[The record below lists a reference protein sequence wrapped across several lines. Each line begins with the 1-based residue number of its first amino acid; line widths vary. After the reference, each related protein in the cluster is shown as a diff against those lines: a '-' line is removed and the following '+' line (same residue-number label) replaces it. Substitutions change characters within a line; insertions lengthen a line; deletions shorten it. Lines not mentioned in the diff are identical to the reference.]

1 MGLVGTL
8 TTATVLVA
16 GALVAGATTGATD
29 AATNAPTAE
38 SAATVEFTTRGEHAY
53 AVPEGVTRVD
63 VIAVGGAGGASADR
77 GGGRAGRIVGT
88 LDVTPGQTLYAV
100 VASNASGT
108 TPGANGGGAAGGSA
122 AECAGTPGAGG
133 GATDVRTVPIG
144 QSGSAESRVL
154 VAGGGGGAAVLGTS
168 GGDEYQLYGGHR
180 GHGGGGAAV
189 GGFAGHL
196 GDGGQGGGG
205 GENDGTS
212 TTGGRGGVG
221 TAGQGN
227 GCGGG
232 GGGGYGGGGGGAAGP
247 AGGMGGGGGG
257 GGSLVPEGFP
267 AGMADHGDTPSVN
280 FSTPGT
286 PAATGPLE
294 ITNTATLKQNDQG
307 GGPVDFTNCPS
318 SCKWIDGGTS
328 GPAPG
333 GLGYDFGYASTQ
345 AWGAAS
351 LILPDFS
358 QSFVSVRPA
367 PEDSPADI
375 DQPFLL
381 ADFAHYNNPIRGD
394 SPTNLA
400 IQTLVTV
407 QAPSGAPA
415 EFSLR
420 GPQSIPLSFLETDN
434 KPPCDPAFQESS
446 TPCDDVWTVN
456 EFTRTVTA
464 GGVTWHFEVL
474 GWRTPEGE
482 FERRFITEERH
493 VSQRDLYAKVTVDTN
508 PTTSVL
514 TLDETTPS
522 APVLNMTTTPVPQTG
537 GTATFTDGDSPIE
550 GCTDVPVG
558 TDDGVTTCTPDDLS
572 PGTHTFAARF
582 SGGIGYASSEAD
594 PVEYSGAQPE
604 TTTTL
609 TATPNPADLNE
620 AVTLTATV
628 ATSGSGAAPTGEV
641 AFHVDDAEA
650 PLAKAQLEDGKASA
664 VVILPGGDHTATAE
678 YSGDD
683 TYLPS
688 TSEPATDVSVTCTQ
702 TISGE
707 YKKPLRVTS
716 GTTCVKPGA
725 RIENSIT
732 VARGAS
738 LNLEGASVRGT
749 VVAAKPRAIRIC
761 DSSAKMISVSQA
773 SEFVLIG
780 DPDHGCAPNTA
791 NGVLLA
797 IQNRGGLVIVDNTVG
812 AVLALGNRGAG
823 PLPGQD
829 TPVVR
834 GNHRP

>member
-29 AATNAPTAE
+29 AATNAPAAE
-38 SAATVEFTTRGEHAY
+38 SAAAVEFTTPGEHAY
-53 AVPEGVTRVD
+53 TVPEGVTRVD
-63 VIAVGGAGGASADR
+63 VVAVGGAGGASADR
-77 GGGRAGRIVGT
+77 GGGRAGQIVGT
-88 LDVTPGQTLYAV
+88 LDVTPGQALYAV

-168 GGDEYQLYGGHR
+168 GGDKFQLYGGHR
-180 GHGGGGAAV
+180 GHGGGGATV

-196 GDGGQGGGG
+196 GDGGQGGADGR
-205 GENDGTS
+205 NDGTS
-212 TTGGRGGVG
+212 TTGGLGGVG
-221 TAGQGN
+221 IAGQGS

-232 GGGGYGGGGGGAAGP
+232 GGGGYGGGGGGAAAP
-247 AGGMGGGGGG
+247 AGSMGGGGGG
-257 GGSLVPEGFP
+257 GGSLVPGGFP
-267 AGMADHGDTPSVN
+267 AGMADHGDTPSVT

-286 PAATGPLE
+286 PAAAGPLE
-294 ITNTATLKQNDQG
+294 ITNTATMKLSDQG
-307 GGPVDFTNCPS
+307 GGPVDFANCPS
-318 SCKWIDGGTS
+318 SCKWIDGGPT

-351 LILPDFS
+351 LILPDFL
-358 QSFVSVRPA
+358 QSFASVRPA
-367 PEDSPADI
+367 PEDSPADV

-400 IQTLVTV
+400 VQTLVTV

-420 GPQSIPLSFLETDN
+420 GPQSIPLSFLESDN
-434 KPPCDPAFQESS
+434 RPPCDPAYQESS
-446 TPCDDVWTVN
+446 TPCDDVWTVD
-456 EFTRTVTA
+456 EFASTDSA
-464 GGVTWHFEVL
+464 AGVTWHFELL

-482 FERRFITEERH
+482 FERRFVTEERH

-514 TLDETTPS
+514 AVDDSTPGSPILKLTT
-522 APVLNMTTTPVPQTG
+522 NPVPQTG
-537 GTATFTDGDSPIE
+537 GTVTFTDGGTPIE
-550 GCTDVPVG
+550 GCNDVPVD
-558 TDDGVTTCTPDDLS
+558 TDDGITTCTPDDVS
-572 PGTHTFAARF
+572 SGAHTFAARF
-582 SGGIGYASSEAD
+582 SGGIGYAASEAD
-594 PVEYSGAQPE
+594 SVEYNETSE

-609 TATPNPADLNE
+609 IAAPNPSDLNE

-628 ATSGSGAAPTGEV
+628 ATSGSSAAPTGEV
-641 AFHVDDAEA
+641 AFHVDGAEA

-664 VVILPGGDHTATAE
+664 VVILPGGDHTVTAE
-678 YSGDD
+678 YSGDA
-683 TYLPS
+683 THLPS
-688 TSEPATDVSVTCTQ
+688 TSEPATDASVTCTRM
-702 TISGE
+702 IAGE
-707 YKKPLRVTS
+707 YRKHLTVTS
-716 GTTCVKPGA
+716 GTTCVQPGA
-725 RIENSIT
+725 RIEGSIV

-738 LNLEGASVRGT
+738 LDLEGASVRGA
-749 VVAAKPRAIRIC
+749 VVAENPRAIRVC
-761 DSSAKMISVSQA
+761 DSSAQMIAVSRA
-773 SEFVLIG
+773 TEFVLIG
-780 DPDHGCAPNTA
+780 DPDHGCAPNTVR
-791 NGVLLA
+791 GVLLA
-797 IQNRGGLVIVDNTVG
+797 FQNRGGLVIVDNTVG
-812 AVLALGNRGAG
+812 AVLALGNSGAG

-829 TPVVR
+829 NPVVR